1 MGLVAGTLS
10 RSRAIMVLR
19 PLNIVVLVAI
29 LVAALI
35 GGLHD
40 GTGVVG
46 CRRRPADGLVLLAFV
61 LAMLLLIFIF
71 A

>member
-1 MGLVAGTLS
+1 
-10 RSRAIMVLR
+10 MVLR